1 MVRSVQRAKWRER
14 DVRSFLRYCKSG
26 GNIFMEIIEERR
38 KAGQNKRT
46 QLIQRVE
53 KIFKKW

>member
-1 MVRSVQRAKWRER
+1 M
-14 DVRSFLRYCKSG
+14 RSFLRYCKSG
-26 GNIFMEIIEERR
+26 GNIFIEIIEERR